1 MNKIAR
7 GIAVDTGL
15 ILISDPSFYEKWN
28 GVLNEDTRLYK
39 KFKINN
45 GKYLVKTHIKNTWN
59 GPVSNEG
66 IVEITS
72 GKMIVSDPCYHFNG
86 DNEWM
91 TLLDKTDY
99 MKDPIPGCLVLDK
112 MGGDGT
118 YNVHINL
125 EEINV

>member
-66 IVEITS
+66 IVEITN
-72 GKMIVSDPCYHFNG
+72 GKMIVTDPCYHFHPY
-86 DNEWM
+86 DVWM
-91 TLLDKTDY
+91 KLLNSTDY
-99 MKDPIPGCLVLDK
+99 LNDPIEGCLVLQK
-112 MGGDGT
+112 MGGDGR
-118 YNVHINL
+118 YNVEIEM
-125 EEINV
+125 EEMNV